1 METAAATATATATAA
16 AVAAATVAVAGLD
29 PGGLGTMK
37 NGGGKTGEEKTG
49 VVENR
54 PRFVPAYPPRGH
66 AVRANRV

>member
-1 METAAATATATATAA
+1 METAAAAATATATAEA
-16 AVAAATVAVAGLD
+16 AVAAAAATAGLD
-29 PGGLGTMK
+29 PGGPSTMK

-66 AVRANRV
+66 TVRANRV

>member
-1 METAAATATATATAA
+1 METAAAAAAATATATAAA
-16 AVAAATVAVAGLD
+16 AAVAVAGLD

>member
-1 METAAATATATATAA
+1 METAAAAAATA
-16 AVAAATVAVAGLD
+16 AVAAVAAAGLD
-29 PGGLGTMK
+29 PGGPGTMK
-37 NGGGKTGEEKTG
+37 NGGGRTGEEKTG